1 MMPFHYLS
9 VVGRRRTVKAKG
21 TAKQGHETGSLGG
34 LSHAEAKEYDER
46 QQRIMKIVTTLEGQS
61 PKA

>member
-1 MMPFHYLS
+1 M
-9 VVGRRRTVKAKG
+9 VKATQALKEELSKLMELQNQV
-21 TAKQGHETGSLGG
+21 TKQAVFGG

-46 QQRIMKIVTTLEGQS
+46 QQRIMKIVTTLEGP